1 MLCLATIT
9 DLALVGQE
17 SDDELAQTVV
27 RGCRLFANGMGNV
40 SQLLDE
46 PT

>member
-1 MLCLATIT
+1 MLYLVTIT

-17 SDDELAQTVV
+17 SDDELAESVV
-27 RGCRLFANGMGNV
+27 RGRILFANGMGSV

-46 PT
+46 PP